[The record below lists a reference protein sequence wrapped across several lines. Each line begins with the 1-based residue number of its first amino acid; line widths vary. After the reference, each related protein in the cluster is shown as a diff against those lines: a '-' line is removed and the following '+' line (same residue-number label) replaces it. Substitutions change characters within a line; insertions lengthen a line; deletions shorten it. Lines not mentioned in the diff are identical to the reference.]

1 MRILIQAALFI
12 PRQEVPAHKVEGKLE
27 QRGRVVGRD
36 RSVAKSA
43 FLFVSNAGLLSS
55 FVKAK
60 FGISMP
66 YDR

>member
-1 MRILIQAALFI
+1 MRVIALLFLFSHSNRGCASAI
-12 PRQEVPAHKVEGKLE
+12 ALE
-27 QRGRVVGRD
+27 QRGLVVGRE